1 MLLRLFFDAGSGVLL
16 WANDA
21 EAKARFGYPVESG
34 MLDVAPELRAEAQAG
49 VERAVA
55 VAAARE
61 LGLLH
66 AEMGEQAPALIQR
79 A

>member
-34 MLDVAPELRAEAQAG
+34 MLDVAPELRAEPPPSGETTSPPAMSSAAS
-49 VERAVA
+49 RAS
-55 VAAARE
+55 
-61 LGLLH
+61 
-66 AEMGEQAPALIQR
+66 
-79 A
+79 